1 VSGFLPA
8 YRRTGSPLHA
18 ARAGVAAAYVM
29 AICALVLIYDHPLV
43 LGATLV
49 AVIAAG
55 RAAGVGAELARAA
68 RLALPLVVLVALIN
82 PLVSQEGLT
91 VLVQGWTVPVLG
103 RLDITLEALAYG
115 ALTGLRVLVLV
126 LAFGLYSA
134 TVNPDDVLRLFGSL
148 SMRSSLTA
156 TLATRLVPVLGRDAQ
171 RLADAYELRAE
182 RPAAAGGSGRRLRR
196 GAILTRALAAGALER
211 AVDLAAAME
220 VRGFAA
226 ARGRRRARVRT
237 AWSVHDVAFFGA
249 ALTLALVALAG
260 VLGGVARFDPYP
272 TLQADFDLATRVF
285 ALSTV
290 GLALLPFWISARWRA
305 RIARLD
311 SGPLAGRVLRPGSS
325 RA

>member
-1 VSGFLPA
+1 MSGLLPA

-49 AVIAAG
+49 SVIAAG

-182 RPAAAGGSGRRLRR
+182 RPAAAGSGRRLRR

-249 ALTLALVALAG
+249 ALTIALVALAG

-272 TLQADFDLATRVF
+272 TLQADFDLATMVF

-311 SGPLAGRVLRPGSS
+311 SGPLAGRVLRPGGS

>member
-1 VSGFLPA
+1 
-8 YRRTGSPLHA
+8 
-18 ARAGVAAAYVM
+18 M

-55 RAAGVGAELARAA
+55 RAAGVGSELARAA

-182 RPAAAGGSGRRLRR
+182 RPAAAGSGRRLRR

-226 ARGRRRARVRT
+226 TRGRRRGRVRT

-249 ALTLALVALAG
+249 ALTIALVALAG

-272 TLQADFDLATRVF
+272 TLQADLNLATMVF

-311 SGPLAGRVLRPGSS
+311 SGPLAGRVLRSGGS

>member
-1 VSGFLPA
+1 VSGFLPT
-8 YRRTGSPLHA
+8 YRSTGSPLHA
-18 ARAGVAAAYVM
+18 ARAGVAAAYVTS
-29 AICALVLIYDHPLV
+29 ICALVLIYDHPLV

-49 AVIAAG
+49 AVIGAG

-68 RLALPLVVLVALIN
+68 KLALPLALLVALMN

-103 RLDITLEALAYG
+103 RLDMTIEALAYG
-115 ALTGLRVLVLV
+115 VLTGLRVLVLM

-134 TVNPDDVLRLFGSL
+134 TVNPDEVLRLFGSL

-156 TLATRLVPVLGRDAQ
+156 TLATRLVPVIGRDAK

-182 RPAAAGGSGRRLRR
+182 RPAAAGRGRRLRR

-211 AVDLAAAME
+211 AVDLAAALE
-220 VRGFAA
+220 VRGYAR
-226 ARGRRRARVRT
+226 ARGRRRARMRT
-237 AWSVHDVAFFGA
+237 PWSVHDVAFSGA
-249 ALTLALVALAG
+249 AVTIALLALAG
-260 VLGGVARFDPYP
+260 VFRGVARFDPYP
-272 TLQADFDLATRVF
+272 TLQAEFDVALVLF

-290 GLALLPFWISARWRA
+290 GLVLLPFWISSRWRA

-311 SGPLAGRVLRPGSS
+311 SGPLAGRVLRAGGS
-325 RA
+325 RV

>member
-1 VSGFLPA
+1 MPA

-18 ARAGVAAAYVM
+18 ARASVAAAYVM
-29 AICALVLIYDHPLV
+29 SICALVLIYDHPLV
-43 LGATLV
+43 LAATLV

-68 RLALPLVVLVALIN
+68 KLALPLAVLVAMIN

-115 ALTGLRVLVLV
+115 VLTGLRVLVLI

-134 TVNPDDVLRLFGSL
+134 TVNPDEVLRLFGSL

-156 TLATRLVPVLGRDAQ
+156 TLATRLVPVIGRDAQ

-182 RPAAAGGSGRRLRR
+182 RPAAAGRGRRLRR

-211 AVDLAAAME
+211 AVDLAAALE
-220 VRGFAA
+220 VRGYAA
-226 ARGRRRARVRT
+226 ARGRRRARTRT

-249 ALTLALVALAG
+249 ALTVALLALAG
-260 VLGGVARFDPYP
+260 VSGGIAQFHPYP
-272 TLQADFDLATRVF
+272 TLQAEFDVAVAVF

-290 GLALLPFWISARWRA
+290 GLVLLPFWISSRWRA
-305 RIARLD
+305 RVARLD
-311 SGPLAGRVLRPGSS
+311 SGPLAARVVRAGGS
-325 RA
+325 RV

>member
-1 VSGFLPA
+1 
-8 YRRTGSPLHA
+8 
-18 ARAGVAAAYVM
+18 
-29 AICALVLIYDHPLV
+29 
-43 LGATLV
+43 
-49 AVIAAG
+49 
-55 RAAGVGAELARAA
+55 
-68 RLALPLVVLVALIN
+68 
-82 PLVSQEGLT
+82 
-91 VLVQGWTVPVLG
+91 
-103 RLDITLEALAYG
+103 
-115 ALTGLRVLVLV
+115 V

-182 RPAAAGGSGRRLRR
+182 RPAAAGSGRRLRR

-249 ALTLALVALAG
+249 ALTIALVALAG

-272 TLQADFDLATRVF
+272 TLQADFDLATMVF

-311 SGPLAGRVLRPGSS
+311 SGPLAGRVLRPGGS

>member
-1 VSGFLPA
+1 
-8 YRRTGSPLHA
+8 
-18 ARAGVAAAYVM
+18 M
-29 AICALVLIYDHPLV
+29 ALCALILIYDHPVV

-68 RLALPLVVLVALIN
+68 KLALPLALLVALIN

-115 ALTGLRVLVLV
+115 GLTGLRVLVLM

-134 TVNPDDVLRLFGSL
+134 TVNPDDVLRMFGRL

-156 TLATRLVPVLGRDAQ
+156 TLATRLVPVIGRDAQ

-182 RPAAAGGSGRRLRR
+182 RPAGGRGRRLRR

-220 VRGFAA
+220 VRGYAA
-226 ARGRRRARVRT
+226 ARRRRRAGVRT

-249 ALTLALVALAG
+249 AITIALVALAG
-260 VLGGVARFDPYP
+260 ALGGVARFDSYP
-272 TLQADFDLATRVF
+272 TLQAEFDLALALF
-285 ALSTV
+285 ALTTV
-290 GLALLPFWISARWRA
+290 GLVLLPFWIGARWRA
-305 RIARLD
+305 RVARLD
-311 SGPLAGRVLRPGSS
+311 SGPLTGRVLRAGGP
-325 RA
+325 RV

>member
-1 VSGFLPA
+1 MSGFLPA

-18 ARAGVAAAYVM
+18 ARASVAAAYVM
-29 AICALVLIYDHPLV
+29 AIGALVLIYDHPLV

-68 RLALPLVVLVALIN
+68 RLALPLALLVALIN

-134 TVNPDDVLRLFGSL
+134 TVNPDDVLRLFGNL
-148 SMRSSLTA
+148 SMRSSLAA

-182 RPAAAGGSGRRLRR
+182 RPATAGRGRRLRH

-220 VRGFAA
+220 VRGYAA

-249 ALTLALVALAG
+249 ALTIALVTLAG

-272 TLQADFDLATRVF
+272 TLQAEFDLALVVF

-290 GLALLPFWISARWRA
+290 GLVLLPFWISARWRA

-311 SGPLAGRVLRPGSS
+311 SGPLAGRVLRAGGS
-325 RA
+325 RV

>member
-1 VSGFLPA
+1 VSAFLPA

-18 ARAGVAAAYVM
+18 ARAAVAATYVM

-43 LGATLV
+43 LGTTLI
-49 AVIAAG
+49 AVVAAG

-68 RLALPLVVLVALIN
+68 RLALPLALLVALIN

-115 ALTGLRVLVLV
+115 GLTGLRVLILM

-134 TVNPDDVLRLFGSL
+134 AVNPDDVLRLFGRL

-156 TLATRLVPVLGRDAQ
+156 TLATRLVPVIGRDAQ
-171 RLADAYELRAE
+171 RLSDAYELRAE
-182 RPAAAGGSGRRLRR
+182 RPERGGRGRRLRR
-196 GAILTRALAAGALER
+196 GAILTRALAAGSLER

-220 VRGFAA
+220 VRGYAA
-226 ARGRRRARVRT
+226 ARRRGRARVR
-237 AWSVHDVAFFGA
+237 APWSVHDVAFFA
-249 ALTLALVALAG
+249 SALALAAAALAG

-272 TLQADFDLATRVF
+272 TLHTELDLALGLF
-285 ALSTV
+285 AISTV
-290 GLALLPFWISARWRA
+290 GLVLLPFLIGALSRG

-311 SGPLAGRVLRPGSS
+311 SGPVSDRVLRAGGTHV
-325 RA
+325 

>member
-1 VSGFLPA
+1 VSGFLPT

-18 ARAGVAAAYVM
+18 ARASIAAAYVT

-68 RLALPLVVLVALIN
+68 KLALPLALLVALIN

-91 VLVQGWTVPVLG
+91 VLVQGGAVPVLG
-103 RLDITLEALAYG
+103 RLDITLEALVYG

-134 TVNPDDVLRLFGSL
+134 TVNPDEVLRLFGSL

-171 RLADAYELRAE
+171 RLSDAYELRAE
-182 RPAAAGGSGRRLRR
+182 RPATAGRGRRMRR

-220 VRGFAA
+220 VRGYAA

-249 ALTLALVALAG
+249 ALTIAFLALAG
-260 VLGGVARFDPYP
+260 VAGGIARFDPYP
-272 TLQADFDLATRVF
+272 TLQAEFDLALTVF
-285 ALSTV
+285 ALATV
-290 GLALLPFWISARWRA
+290 GLVLLPFWISARWRA

-311 SGPLAGRVLRPGSS
+311 SGPLAGRVLRAGGS
-325 RA
+325 RV